1 MVDIKN
7 VIWKLQNR
15 PVLWQGGRI
24 EKKTEQNYNIPK
36 HTESGNN
43 IQILLDCNHRKGV
56 STMNWIQGIQRA
68 IDYVEVNIT
77 EEIDYEETARQA
89 YSSPFHFQ
97 RVFGILC
104 GMSLGDYIRMRRISL
119 AGEELS
125 KGNAKI
131 IDIAL
136 KYGYDAPESFSRA
149 FTRFHGISPS
159 EAKRGGKVKI
169 FTPLSVKLTLTGG
182 SKMDYRI
189 EKRDAFQVVCK
200 RKRVGKPQT
209 ANATPDITAMWQEYG
224 MDGTVKKLIG
234 CMPENPVM
242 KGLLG
247 ICFSSELNAKQFP
260 YGIGVEYDGREI
272 DDDLEVVTIP
282 ANTYAVFTSKGK
294 MPDAFIKTYNR
305 IVTEFFPQSSQY
317 EYAENVEFEVY
328 SSADIS
334 DPNYHCEIWIAVNEK
349 K

>member
-1 MVDIKN
+1 
-7 VIWKLQNR
+7 
-15 PVLWQGGRI
+15 
-24 EKKTEQNYNIPK
+24 
-36 HTESGNN
+36 
-43 IQILLDCNHRKGV
+43 
-56 STMNWIQGIQRA
+56 MNWIQGIQRA
-68 IDYVEVNIT
+68 IDYVEANIT
-77 EEIDYEETARQA
+77 EEIDYEEAARQA
-89 YSSPFHFQ
+89 YSSSFHFQ

-104 GMSLGDYIRMRRISL
+104 GMSLGDYIRMRRLSL

-125 KGNAKI
+125 RGNAKI

-136 KYGYDAPESFSRA
+136 KYGYDTSESFSRA

-159 EAKRGGKVKI
+159 EAKRGGKVQI

-200 RKRVGKPQT
+200 RKRVGKPQA

-224 MDGTVKKLIG
+224 MDGTMQKLAE

-242 KGLLG
+242 KGVLG
-247 ICFSSELNAKQFP
+247 ICFSAELDAKQFP
-260 YGIGVEYDGREI
+260 YGIGVEYDGRKI
-272 DDDLEVVTIP
+272 DDDLEIVTIP

-294 MPDAFIKTYNR
+294 MPDAFIETYNR

-349 K
+349 E